1 MGFNDA
7 FMNFLNKGGTAP
19 DPKDE
24 KTAPENKENLPGKK
38 KYIPPYTPERTP
50 IKPEDSAKIIQGNPA
65 KKMDNSAT
73 KLDLYKE
80 SLKRIGVATKT
91 KSETTIQPPKPVDE
105 PPPDQLPGKKKYIPP
120 YTPVAPT
127 RTKSFSTTP
136 TNVRTASSSATSNFK
151 PRTSGSFTKP
161 SSGGNMGGRPQVS
174 TGFSSNM
181 NRSNFQ
187 RSRQPESDDEEDLV
201 PIKRES
207 SRRKAKEGN
216 LAKKHMQERLLEDDE
231 EGGLPGLDLSD
242 SDDDATWDP
251 SKEREANNSRSR
263 FKRLASDD
271 EDEMES
277 YRSVVSTPKKAKMAN
292 KFHSTQIVPTDQ
304 DFRPGDFVVL
314 RDESNQDQSPVWRFD
329 SKTLLQRFNVAGK
342 DENGDTLYK
351 SANLFSGYI
360 ASNRTRYASVAVKFI
375 SSEGNATVVKVIQ
388 SASPDQ
394 QDGINPEIRK
404 RSYGETSQFQENFE
418 VYIQAL
424 ISQCLDA
431 NFLDEVFNDAD
442 EYFVSNIE
450 KVDSVT
456 LLRKD
461 KVMNGVSWSMRFQ
474 QALSTWPC
482 LNDLGASAVQD
493 SQCGVCDHEK
503 ATTMVQMFGQPYHQ
517 NTLKP
522 VAPSEQASMNRNFS
536 VCSKCSRLAQLYH
549 KLYHQKHKMFTICA
563 DVVDSRKKNSPGLD
577 TTRMLNELLADDQW
591 LETNFRIMQD
601 LWADADTFVR

>member
-1 MGFNDA
+1 M
-7 FMNFLNKGGTAP
+7 
-19 DPKDE
+19 
-24 KTAPENKENLPGKK
+24 
-38 KYIPPYTPERTP
+38 
-50 IKPEDSAKIIQGNPA
+50 
-65 KKMDNSAT
+65 
-73 KLDLYKE
+73 
-80 SLKRIGVATKT
+80 
-91 KSETTIQPPKPVDE
+91 KSETTIQTPKPVDE

-120 YTPVAPT
+120 YTPTNPN
-127 RTKSFSTTP
+127 RTKSFTTAVSQ
-136 TNVRTASSSATSNFK
+136 VRTAPSTASSNFK
-151 PRTSGSFTKP
+151 PRSTGTTFTKP
-161 SSGGNMGGRPQVS
+161 NSGNMGARPQSS
-174 TGFSSNM
+174 TGMSSSANNS
-181 NRSNFQ
+181 NRSSNFQ
-187 RSRQPESDDEEDLV
+187 QKRPRQQESDDEEDLV

-216 LAKKHMQERLLEDDE
+216 LAKKHMQERLLEDDDE
-231 EGGLPGLDLSD
+231 DGGLPGLDLSD

-251 SKEREANNSRSR
+251 SKESESRSR
-263 FKRLASDD
+263 HKRLASDD
-271 EDEMES
+271 GGGMES
-277 YRSVVSTPKKAKMAN
+277 YRSVVSTPKKAKKAST
-292 KFHSTQIVPTDQ
+292 FHTTSIVPTDQ

-314 RDESNQDQSPVWRFD
+314 RDEANQDQAPVWRFD
-329 SKTLLQRFNVAGK
+329 SKTLLQRFNVSGK
-342 DENGDTLYK
+342 DENGETLYT

-360 ASNRTRYASVAVKFI
+360 ASNRNRYASVAVKFI
-375 SSEGNATVVKVIQ
+375 SSEGSSTVVKVIQ

-482 LNDLGASAVQD
+482 LNDLGASAVRGAK
-493 SQCGVCDHEK
+493 CGVCDHEK

-522 VAPSEQASMNRNFS
+522 VPPSEQASMNRNFS
-536 VCSKCSRLAQLYH
+536 VCGKCSRLAQLYH

-563 DVVDSRKKNSPGLD
+563 EVVDSRKKNSPGLD

-591 LETNFRIMQD
+591 LETQFRKMQD

>member
-1 MGFNDA
+1 
-7 FMNFLNKGGTAP
+7 
-19 DPKDE
+19 
-24 KTAPENKENLPGKK
+24 
-38 KYIPPYTPERTP
+38 
-50 IKPEDSAKIIQGNPA
+50 
-65 KKMDNSAT
+65 
-73 KLDLYKE
+73 
-80 SLKRIGVATKT
+80 
-91 KSETTIQPPKPVDE
+91 
-105 PPPDQLPGKKKYIPP
+105 
-120 YTPVAPT
+120 
-127 RTKSFSTTP
+127 
-136 TNVRTASSSATSNFK
+136 
-151 PRTSGSFTKP
+151 
-161 SSGGNMGGRPQVS
+161 
-174 TGFSSNM
+174 M

-187 RSRQPESDDEEDLV
+187 KKRQQDSDDEEDLV

-216 LAKKHMQERLLEDDE
+216 LAKKHMQERLLEDDDD
-231 EGGLPGLDLSD
+231 GALPGLDLSD

-251 SKEREANNSRSR
+251 SSEKEARSR
-263 FKRLASDD
+263 HKRMASDD

-277 YRSVVSTPKKAKMAN
+277 YRSVVSTPKKAKKAN
-292 KFHSTQIVPTDQ
+292 SFHTTSIVPTDQ

-314 RDESNQDQSPVWRFD
+314 RDEQNQDQAPVWRFD
-329 SKTLLQRFNVAGK
+329 SKTLLQRFNVSGK
-342 DENGDTLYK
+342 DENGETLYT

-375 SSEGNATVVKVIQ
+375 SSEGSTTVVKVIQ
-388 SASPDQ
+388 SASPDT

-493 SQCGVCDHEK
+493 AKCGVCDHEK

-522 VAPSEQASMNRNFS
+522 VPPSEQASMNRNFS
-536 VCSKCSRLAQLYH
+536 VCGKCSRLAQLYH

-563 DVVDSRKKNSPGLD
+563 EVVDSRKKNSPGLD

-591 LETNFRIMQD
+591 LETQFRKMQD

>member
-1 MGFNDA
+1 MGSLENKSQVKRSPPFYKFFGNLKEFAFFANMGFNDA

-50 IKPEDSAKIIQGNPA
+50 IKPEDSAKIILGNPA
-65 KKMDNSAT
+65 KKLDNSAT
-73 KLDLYKE
+73 KLDLYK
-80 SLKRIGVATKT
+80 
-91 KSETTIQPPKPVDE
+91 
-105 PPPDQLPGKKKYIPP
+105 
-120 YTPVAPT
+120 
-127 RTKSFSTTP
+127 
-136 TNVRTASSSATSNFK
+136 
-151 PRTSGSFTKP
+151 
-161 SSGGNMGGRPQVS
+161 
-174 TGFSSNM
+174 
-181 NRSNFQ
+181 
-187 RSRQPESDDEEDLV
+187 
-201 PIKRES
+201 
-207 SRRKAKEGN
+207 
-216 LAKKHMQERLLEDDE
+216 
-231 EGGLPGLDLSD
+231 
-242 SDDDATWDP
+242 
-251 SKEREANNSRSR
+251 
-263 FKRLASDD
+263 
-271 EDEMES
+271 
-277 YRSVVSTPKKAKMAN
+277 
-292 KFHSTQIVPTDQ
+292 
-304 DFRPGDFVVL
+304 
-314 RDESNQDQSPVWRFD
+314 ESNQDQSPVWRFD

-493 SQCGVCDHEK
+493 AKCGVCDHEK

-522 VAPSEQASMNRNFS
+522 VPPSEQASMNRNFS
-536 VCSKCSRLAQLYH
+536 VCGKCSRLAQLYH

-563 DVVDSRKKNSPGLD
+563 EVVDSRKKNSPGLD

-591 LETNFRIMQD
+591 LETQFRKVQD